1 METQDK
7 AEDLMLSGLGS
18 QMLFDTSM
26 AIISAPVRAGAGKVK
41 KALHRDGKRTEGG
54 IRVMLSVRI
63 WARTSWFN

>member
-18 QMLFDTSM
+18 QMLFDMSM

-54 IRVMLSVRI
+54 DQSDAQCENLGKNILV
-63 WARTSWFN
+63 